1 MDGHL
6 LLVTILFKGFSY
18 WPIGQAINQPTL
30 TLIVQGLGWIMASAT
45 LIALPTTFVMLIVQG
60 GFGLLNRVSP
70 TLNLFSLGFPISMLF
85 GLLCI
90 SMMVT
95 NIPDHYLNLTNEIL
109 AKLDAI
115 RVP

>member
-1 MDGHL
+1 
-6 LLVTILFKGFSY
+6 
-18 WPIGQAINQPTL
+18 
-30 TLIVQGLGWIMASAT
+30 
-45 LIALPTTFVMLIVQG
+45 
-60 GFGLLNRVSP
+60 
-70 TLNLFSLGFPISMLF
+70 MLF

-115 RVP
+115 RVS